1 MIQARS
7 FGVMTRPEEMDV
19 RGLITRTTEV
29 LKRASASPDDIG
41 ARYARLLELLWKP
54 KQVPTASPTATHRS
68 NELQLQSTF
77 PNSFADQNNYVY
89 FSPANDFSWLDLEA
103 VGDYVSG
110 DQIPGAGSLGFDT
123 FQNPDLGPGE
133 GRSQMMQTAWMGDI
147 STNLF
152 F

>member
-1 MIQARS
+1 
-7 FGVMTRPEEMDV
+7 MTQSEELSV
-19 RGLITRTTEV
+19 RDLVTRTTDV
-29 LKRASASPDDIG
+29 LKRASAGPDDIG

-54 KQVPTASPTATHRS
+54 KPVPTTSPAATHRS
-68 NELQLQSTF
+68 NDLLQSAF
-77 PNSFADQNNYVY
+77 PNSFTDQNNYVY

-110 DQIPGAGSLGFDT
+110 DQIAGAGTLGLDT
-123 FQNPDLGPGE
+123 FQNPDLFAGE
-133 GRSQMMQTAWMGDI
+133 DRTQAMQTSAWMGDI